1 VVAVPAW
8 VDELRRRAGR
18 LLGGRRRPASPG
30 AREALRRSRRA
41 TSIALASVAIGVV
54 AVGAGLFLRSRRP
67 PPPAAPSIVV
77 LPFANVDGGPDQDYF
92 ADGIT
97 EEIQGA
103 LAQVRGL
110 RVIGRTSSFA
120 LKGKGLSPQALGRK
134 LGVTTVLEGSVRRA
148 GSRLRVTAQIVDARD
163 GYPIWSQAF
172 DRAAGD
178 VLAVQDE
185 IGQAVAEALALKL
198 LPAKS
203 GDGRARAVDPEAY
216 NQYLLARKFL
226 APSSLDGFVR
236 AAAASESALAIAP
249 SFAPAWTTLAEAYAG
264 MADYIEDPVEMGADL
279 RKAVEASAR
288 AIALDPRLA
297 EAYAVRAQ
305 LLAQISWNWEG
316 AADDYDRA
324 LALAPGNADI
334 LRKKSAWF
342 LAPQGRLPEAIDAA
356 RRATELDPLRVSG
369 WVTLGHLQVGNG
381 QGDDGERSLRR
392 ALEIDPQSDYARNAS
407 AVRNLLAGRYEAA
420 LAEAG
425 QCEDGMWKLR
435 GIALAEH
442 SRGNEAAARAALR
455 ELEARYASPSP
466 YQIAEVHAWL
476 GDREQ
481 ALAWLEKAWAARDG
495 GLLIL
500 QWDPLLRSLRGDPRL
515 AAIQRRMNL
524 PPN

>member
-1 VVAVPAW
+1 VALPAW
-8 VDELRRRAGR
+8 VDDFRRRAGR
-18 LLGGRRRPASPG
+18 LLGGRRPASPG
-30 AREALRRSRRA
+30 AREARRRSRRV
-41 TSIALASVAIGVV
+41 TALVLGGLAVAVV
-54 AVGAGLFLRSRRP
+54 AVGAGFFLQSRRP

-77 LPFANVDGGPDQDYF
+77 LPFVNVDGGPDQDYF

-103 LAQVRGL
+103 LAQVPGL

-120 LKGKGLSPQALGRK
+120 LKGKSLDPRQLGQK
-134 LGVTTVLEGSVRRA
+134 LGVTTVLEGSVRRSGA
-148 GSRLRVTAQIVDARD
+148 RLRVVAQIVDARD
-163 GYPIWSQAF
+163 GYPIWSQVF

-198 LPAKS
+198 LPGSS
-203 GDGRARAVDPEAY
+203 GGAQARAVDPEAY

-226 APSSLDGFVR
+226 AHSSLDGFVR
-236 AAAASESALAIAP
+236 ATAASESALAIAP
-249 SFAPAWTTLAEAYAG
+249 TFAPAWTTLAESDAG
-264 MADYIEDPVEMGADL
+264 MADYVEDPVEL
-279 RKAVEASAR
+279 RAYLKKAVEASAR

-305 LLAQISWNWEG
+305 LLAQISWDWQG

-324 LALAPGNADI
+324 LALAPGNADV

-342 LAPQGRLPEAIDAA
+342 LAPQGRLPEAIEAA
-356 RRATELDPLRVSG
+356 RRATELDPLSVSA
-369 WVTLGHLQVGNG
+369 WITLGHLQVGNG

-392 ALEIDPQSDYARNAS
+392 ALEIDPQSDYAHEAL
-407 AVRNLLAGRYEAA
+407 AVRDLLAGRFEASLAESSRCGEAMWQLRGLA
-420 LAEAG
+420 LAES
-425 QCEDGMWKLR
+425 
-435 GIALAEH
+435 
-442 SRGNEAAARAALR
+442 SRGNEPAARAALR
-455 ELEARYASPSP
+455 ELETRYASPSP

-476 GDREQ
+476 GDRDQ
-481 ALAWLEKAWAARDG
+481 AFAWLEKAWSARDG

-500 QWDPLLRSLRGDPRL
+500 QWDPMLRSLRGDPRL

-524 PPN
+524 PAN